1 MCQKKKKDYKEKNGK
16 EWRILTQNFRINFS
30 KTLRGSFVSDMLL
43 DKKKKANISFTLWS
57 NKKTNAYCI
66 GKLQAVLQEH

>member
-43 DKKKKANISFTLWS
+43 DKKKKANISFTL
-57 NKKTNAYCI
+57 
-66 GKLQAVLQEH
+66 